1 MPELLGDTPEE
12 RARNYQLQSIAHTNF
27 ITFMKVGFTKEDKS
41 VTAHYCFR
49 YMADFIKYLGD
60 KKYLNGDKLCIA
72 DFVFFEHI
80 EFA

>member
-1 MPELLGDTPEE
+1 
-12 RARNYQLQSIAHTNF
+12 
-27 ITFMKVGFTKEDKS
+27 MKVGFTKEDKS